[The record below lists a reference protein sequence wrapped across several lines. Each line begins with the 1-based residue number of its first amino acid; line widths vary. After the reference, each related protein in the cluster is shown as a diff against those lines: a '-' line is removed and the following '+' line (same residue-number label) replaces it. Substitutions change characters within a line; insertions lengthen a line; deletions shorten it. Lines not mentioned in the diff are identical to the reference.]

1 MTTAMSLL
9 ARLRLWFAPKE
20 PLEARLRI
28 ELLRSMA
35 RRCKP
40 IVWTAPVSAGLVTVI
55 NLDWVNGTAAFLWY
69 GCALLATSLM
79 AAMTRKVLDRHHE
92 PQDAGRLTLQVM
104 GYMLPFTL
112 LWPAMVLMVWVD
124 GSALNNA
131 YLTAFIYTNIVI
143 SIAVCAPCL
152 QMALLCVAVYIP
164 LLATHA
170 MTGPAFTKWLG
181 APVEVLLA
189 VFLGHLAYTFHE
201 ALREAIQQHLLNEAL
216 AADLLAARDDAQRA
230 NRAKSAFLASMSH
243 ELRTPLNAV
252 IGFSD
257 LIRERVLGPLSP
269 AKYGEYIDDIHT
281 SGRHLL
287 GLIDDILDLAKIEAG
302 KRKMSPIELDLERTA
317 QDALNLVRTQAAK
330 VSVTLRTAIEPGGAL
345 LADERAT
352 IQILA
357 NLLSNAVK
365 FTPAGGTVT
374 VFARANARG
383 GLELGVADTGIGMN
397 AEELAIALE
406 PFGQASSRF
415 TVEGHGTGLGLPIV
429 KALVEVQGAKF
440 HIESAAGKGTRA
452 WSEFPASAVL
462 AARAVA

>member
-1 MTTAMSLL
+1 MRAGLFQFD
-9 ARLRLWFAPKE
+9 RLRDWFAPSD

-28 ELLRSMA
+28 ELLRSLA
-35 RRCKP
+35 RRCIP
-40 IVWTAPVSAGLVTVI
+40 IVWTAPVSAGLVTII
-55 NLDWVNGTAAFLWY
+55 NLDWIAGTAAFLWY
-69 GCALLATSLM
+69 GCVLLATSLV
-79 AAMTRKVLDRHHE
+79 ATMTRKVLTGHFE
-92 PQDAGRLTLQVM
+92 PHDAGLLTWQVL

-112 LWPAMVLMVWVD
+112 MWPAMVLLVWID
-124 GSALNNA
+124 GNALNNA
-131 YLTAFIYTNIVI
+131 YLTAFIFTNIVI

-152 QMALLCVAVYIP
+152 QMALLCVAVYVP

-170 MTGPAFTKWLG
+170 LTGAEFTRWIG
-181 APVEVLLA
+181 APVQVLLA
-189 VFLGHLAYTFHE
+189 LFLGYLACTFHA
-201 ALREAIQQHLLNEAL
+201 ALREVELQKIRNETL
-216 AADLLAARDDAQRA
+216 AADLVAARDDALQA

-257 LIRERVLGPLSP
+257 LIRERVLGDINP
-269 AKYGEYIDDIHT
+269 AKYGEYIDDIHS

-302 KRKMSPIELDLERTA
+302 KRRFLPVDLNLEGAVR
-317 QDALNLVRTQAAK
+317 DALSLVRTQAAK
-330 VSVTLRTAIEPGGAL
+330 AGVALRTDIEPRSAL
-345 LADERAT
+345 RADERAT

-365 FTPAGGTVT
+365 FTSAGGTAT
-374 VFARANARG
+374 VFARTNARG
-383 GLELGVADTGIGMN
+383 GLELGVADNGIGMS

-406 PFGQASSRF
+406 PFGQASGRF

-429 KALVEVQGAKF
+429 RALLEAQGATF

-452 WSEFPASAVL
+452 WGEFPASPRV
-462 AARAVA
+462 RQVA